1 MNSIGIFCGSAEGC
15 SPEYM
20 NAARATGQLLAQKDI
35 AVVYGG
41 GRVGLM
47 GAVADSALQHG
58 GRVTGVI
65 PHALFE
71 REIGHTGLTE
81 LVVVENM
88 HQRKH
93 RMAEL
98 SSGFIAL
105 PGGAGTMEEIFE
117 QWTWAQLGMHHKPC
131 AFLDVN
137 GFYQPLKAMIERM
150 AAEGFI
156 RQSYIDM
163 LLFSDSLT
171 EIIDYFNDYTPPA
184 TKWASPAGS
193 QHGG

>member
-1 MNSIGIFCGSAEGC
+1 MNSIGIFCGSAEGKA
-15 SPEYM
+15 PDYI
-20 NAARATGQLLAQKDI
+20 NAARQTGQFLAEHDI
-35 AVVYGG
+35 GIVYGG

-58 GRVTGVI
+58 GQVIGVI

-71 REIGHTGLTE
+71 REIGHTGLTD
-81 LVVVENM
+81 LQVVDDM
-88 HQRKH
+88 HQRKS

-98 SSGFIAL
+98 SSAFIAL
-105 PGGAGTMEEIFE
+105 PGGAGTLEEIFE

-163 LLFSDSLT
+163 LLFSDSLP
-171 EIIDYFNDYTPPA
+171 EIIAYFNNYTPPA
-184 TKWASPAGS
+184 TKWAV
-193 QHGG
+193 QHDR